1 MTTPVPDGL
10 KRDHLSDGLKRDHLS
25 DELKRDHA
33 ERPRLDRDQVTRY
46 SRHLI
51 IPEVGVDGQRRLLDA
66 RVLVVGAGG
75 LGSPALL
82 YLAAAGVGTIGVI
95 DDDVVEIS
103 NLQRQVLHGVG
114 DLGRPKVESAA
125 EAVARLDP
133 AVTVEQ
139 HQERLTRENATEIVG
154 RYDLVLDGADNF
166 ATRYLVND
174 ACVLTGTPLVWGSI
188 FRFDGQV
195 TVWNPPHG
203 PCYRC
208 VFPEPPP
215 AGTVPSCAEGGVL
228 GVLPAAI
235 GSAQV
240 AEALKLI
247 LGIGEPLIGRLLLH
261 DALRATWSE
270 LAVERD
276 PACVVCGDA
285 PTVVTPGID
294 ADQCDALPLHVVE
307 AAQGHTLDAATLRRR
322 LTDRESGREDF
333 ELIDVREPNEVEIN
347 RIDGSVNI
355 PKGLFES
362 GEALTRLDPSRP
374 VVLYCKGGVRSA
386 QVLAI
391 VRAAGFDADH
401 LGGGITAWIDQ
412 IEPEQLRY

>member
-1 MTTPVPDGL
+1 MTTPEPDGP
-10 KRDHLSDGLKRDHLS
+10 KH
-25 DELKRDHA
+25 DHA
-33 ERPRLDRDQVTRY
+33 DRPRLDRDQVTRY

-114 DLGRPKVESAA
+114 DLGKPKVASAA

-139 HQERLTRENATEIVG
+139 HPERLTRENATDIVG

-240 AEALKLI
+240 TEALKLL

-276 PACVVCGDA
+276 PACVVCGDD
-285 PTVVTPGID
+285 PTVVTPGIE

-307 AAQGHTLDAATLRRR
+307 AASGHTLDAATLRRR
-322 LTDRESGREDF
+322 LADRESGREEF

-362 GEALTRLDPSRP
+362 GEALARLDPSRP
-374 VVLYCKGGVRSA
+374 VVLYCKGGIRSA

-401 LGGGITAWIDQ
+401 LGGGITAWVDQ
-412 IEPEQLRY
+412 VEPEQLRY